1 MQAAVAMPPTRICP
15 SAPMFQNFILNAGAR
30 PTAMQSI
37 VIASRVVT
45 HALVLSPRA
54 ALMMVP

>member
-1 MQAAVAMPPTRICP
+1 MIICP

-30 PTAMQSI
+30 PSAMQSI